1 MLRQAGLSEKN
12 RVARYHEVSP
22 VANVRIQ
29 VQRLQEELRTPARVR
44 RRDECEECGKGTA
57 KRVLVAPRVVFKGS
71 GWYATDSRGKSS
83 ATAES
88 DSKGES
94 TETKPDAAA
103 KETKSNESK
112 SKESRSSESKPESTA
127 ESSAA
132 S

>member
-1 MLRQAGLSEKN
+1 MPTYEYKCNACKKSYELRQGFDAETTHK
-12 RVARYHEVSP
+12 
-22 VANVRIQ
+22 
-29 VQRLQEELRTPARVR
+29 
-44 RRDECEECGKGTA
+44 CEECGKGTA

-94 TETKPDAAA
+94 TETKPDTVA
-103 KETKSNESK
+103 KETKTNESK
-112 SKESRSSESKPESTA
+112 PGESKPTSTA

>member
-1 MLRQAGLSEKN
+1 MPTYEYKCNACKKSYELRQGFDAETT
-12 RVARYHEVSP
+12 H
-22 VANVRIQ
+22 Q
-29 VQRLQEELRTPARVR
+29 
-44 RRDECEECGKGTA
+44 CEECGKGTA